1 MQKLTYDYY
10 NNIEIPTFVLSNIYH
25 HHIGVINNIDT
36 ESIQFN
42 FNMNSQQEVSCDVYK
57 ELNGE
62 KCELWDKIISLKY
75 IYIPEHEEYYK
86 LDVTVDDG
94 EYTVKHLTLTSAGEY
109 ELSNKYI
116 TLEINTESDIL
127 RNVDDTTNPPYAPN
141 VLYNPND
148 VDNSILHRV
157 LKDKAPDWSIV
168 HCDESIANIQRTF
181 TISNQKIYDVLTNTL
196 AKEYNCLFKFDSV
209 KREIYCYDLYNRCEE
224 CGERGE
230 FVYECPQCGSKKIQ
244 YGYGKNTN
252 IFITYNNFSE
262 KITLDGDEGAVKNC
276 FRVTGGDDYMNAT
289 VRNINPNGSD
299 YIYNFSQNDYDDM
312 PTELVEGLQAYQEKY
327 DELLEPYQ
335 EYTEKWYDAI
345 NNYYF
350 YKTSMMPRSNGILW
364 EANKGYNLNDET
376 YVKSLATWA
385 YLKCVKAGVSGDE
398 MFDATNASDGQLFE
412 DGTVVWQV
420 VKHIISIP
428 SAEESYN
435 AIVEYFQDNIIYFQR
450 EIPSS
455 VTLVNNEI
463 VNMAKLAINNIF
475 KVEVVIDGTNK
486 VVGNTWYGRL
496 KVTNSGN
503 SEDTYKPDSPL
514 AVTIG
519 VYDNILS
526 YTKYIEDKVVKR
538 INKADTAFINVY
550 DLDYPDVYPY
560 SKDADT
566 VFKALLTQYGLDS
579 LSSFSKSYQSCL
591 DVLVANGIKDKNST
605 YQDSDYMV
613 WDIYTPIYLPIYGRK
628 ELVDEEIERRET
640 TVNRWAQLRDD
651 YRAEMDNIQNQLK
664 LQNFL
669 GDDLFKIFFSYI
681 REDNYNN
688 SNYISTGISDGE
700 VISYAKLLLNTAE
713 KELKKA
719 CELQITLSDNIK
731 NLLNTDEFKNYKD
744 NYNIGDY
751 IFVECDGDDWDG
763 GDVNNGLYRLRLISA
778 SYSFSSPG
786 DINFTFSNATK
797 LNNFFSDAQSI
808 INAAQSING
817 SYQVV
822 VHQIEKTTN
831 VTDNISDV
839 IDHGFSATNSILAN
853 NNNEEVSMGDYG
865 IYAKEYDD
873 ITNDYSPKQLRIT
886 HNILA
891 LTDDNWETTKVAI
904 GENHYR
910 FYNTDP
916 QRGAIGW
923 TEVDDYGVNANFVQ
937 GGYIIGGEIIGTE
950 VVSSNYQVADPSQG
964 IKADGSYINLNDGS
978 FTLAGGGLVG
988 YRNQD
993 GTYYLN
999 YKGDVT
1005 GVLDV
1010 DVGSTLGVWTV
1021 GADGFYSGSSVV
1033 KPDHISVTGNIRAND
1048 FFVGTSTTTRLS
1060 TILDNKQDLL
1070 TAGDYISIDSTTN
1083 RISATYSVFTGAT
1096 SEADGEAGLVKKPLV
1111 SDRTKFLCGDGTWA
1125 VPTGGTSV
1133 EPNPVEPAT
1142 DTLNSIKID
1151 DTVYEIV
1158 GGDGDVN
1165 LYHGVPAPSNSLGDD
1180 GDIYIQ
1186 LAPDTNSLN
1195 ELHLSD
1201 YNGELSNT
1209 FTNNNL
1215 VYTYKAEYNH
1225 SPWYDGRCFGFDYLG
1240 LEEGKTYLVR
1250 FDAQSVDGSWSGS
1263 GDRNQSRFYGLAY
1276 QKQNN
1281 VVIHNGTQYEHVANG
1296 GFEYLS
1302 QFGDGIYYQSFFYD
1316 HEKHTY
1322 EFEFVATQSGY
1333 LCFYADD
1340 FVPYE
1345 HHHIE
1350 ITNFYV
1356 VDVES
1361 EGSEINK
1368 TYYKLND
1375 EWVEAEVQGGDGGSN
1390 IYYGTEEPSA
1400 NLGVDRDLYCKLG
1413 DLPTYILDSVD
1424 YSTLNQNAITKL
1436 AYNEFSCEINGTM
1449 VTGGAYQDKQYFILD
1464 GLIEGNTY
1472 TLTVRATLTAGTIHH
1487 YSTGELSSNYFAISN
1502 DATGE
1507 HDRFLFALDETFNV
1521 EQVKTATFVA
1531 GSNNVLV
1538 FAFFAMLDGRYA
1550 ELQADS
1556 IKIEGNFRKIVKIY
1570 DKVGNGWVD
1579 YEGGE
1584 SYTAGDNIDITNNV
1598 ISGAYQPFTGTDG
1611 TADGAS
1617 GLVPAP
1623 TAADDDKVLGA
1634 SGQWVEQSGGT
1645 EVEANPSGVA
1655 TENLYTVDID
1665 GTIYDIKS
1673 GNGNFKTKVL
1683 LNQTATSGSYSLA
1696 DDYTNYDL
1704 LAFWTTGQGYES
1716 GEAGVVV
1723 MTVDDLKKAQAD
1735 NRVLTMFG
1743 YYNRYYNFYITPSQ
1757 FTVQSRNDMT
1767 VVKIVGYKIYADCYN
1782 PIIYSTEERE
1792 VGVWIDNKPLYKK
1805 SYILQSLI
1813 LINNNGTNINNYID
1827 NVATIEQI
1835 TNAEACN
1842 NIANLQTSNIFV
1854 GKSNNNLTAYCAEAG
1869 SFNIITLWYTKTTD
1883 VAGSGQYNTLGVPTV
1898 HYNENE
1904 QVVGT
1909 FFGKTLYQKS
1919 EHIILSTPISPNT
1932 DTTVNFSNFS
1942 NITSFLSLEAVGG
1955 LYGNS
1960 DHVTATYGF
1969 WEQSTS
1975 GSSSGDR
1982 IIKEWDMSHM
1992 VVRTG
1997 SNYNNFPSAGVD
2009 NTIREFW
2016 VTMRYTKD

>member
-86 LDVTVDDG
+86 VDVTVDDG

-385 YLKCVKAGVSGDE
+385 YLKCVKAGISGDE

-435 AIVEYFQDNIIYFQR
+435 AIVEYFHDNVIYFQR

-455 VTLVNNEI
+455 ITLVNNEI

-503 SEDTYKPDSPL
+503 SEDTYKPDFPL
-514 AVTIG
+514 SVTIG
-519 VYDNILS
+519 VYNNLLS

-538 INKADTAFINVY
+538 INKADTTFINLY

-681 REDNYNN
+681 REDNYTN

-786 DINFTFSNATK
+786 DINFTFSNATR

-831 VTDNISDV
+831 VTDNITDV

-999 YKGDVT
+999 YKGNVT

-1048 FFVGTSTTTRLS
+1048 FFIGTSTTTRLS

-1070 TAGDYISIDSTTN
+1070 TAGDYISIDPTTN

-1096 SEADGEAGLVKKPLV
+1096 SEADGEAGLVKKPLI

-1125 VPTGGTSV
+1125 VPTGGTNV

-1158 GGDGDVN
+1158 GSGTGGVEMHQGIDV
-1165 LYHGVPAPSNSLGDD
+1165 PDSSLGNND
-1180 GDIYIQ
+1180 DIYLQMKSTIGN
-1186 LAPDTNSLN
+1186 LLSFDASHSGAAITNYSATVTDNKWDITATFVDNWEYHSFAVYSLQN
-1195 ELHLSD
+1195 LTVGKKYTISFDFQNDGTPPLYGIGELFGLTLQHSNRVIDMRNWSSD
-1201 YNGELSNT
+1201 LVENGEFKYFENS
-1209 FTNNNL
+1209 
-1215 VYTYKAEYNH
+1215 Y
-1225 SPWYDGRCFGFDYLG
+1225 
-1240 LEEGKTYLVR
+1240 
-1250 FDAQSVDGSWSGS
+1250 
-1263 GDRNQSRFYGLAY
+1263 YG
-1276 QKQNN
+1276 
-1281 VVIHNGTQYEHVANG
+1281 EWW
-1296 GFEYLS
+1296 
-1302 QFGDGIYYQSFFYD
+1302 YQSFPND
-1316 HEKHTY
+1316 TKRVHY
-1322 EFEFVATQSGY
+1322 EFEFTARQ
-1333 LCFYADD
+1333 
-1340 FVPYE
+1340 
-1345 HHHIE
+1345 
-1350 ITNFYV
+1350 
-1356 VDVES
+1356 
-1361 EGSEINK
+1361 
-1368 TYYKLND
+1368 
-1375 EWVEAEVQGGDGGSN
+1375 
-1390 IYYGTEEPSA
+1390 GTEYI
-1400 NLGVDRDLYCKLG
+1400 GFYGDRTSGSLTCSLYELCVG
-1413 DLPTYILDSVD
+1413 DRVET
-1424 YSTLNQNAITKL
+1424 
-1436 AYNEFSCEINGTM
+1436 NEIKDVFYKINEEW
-1449 VTGGAYQDKQYFILD
+1449 L
-1464 GLIEGNTY
+1464 L
-1472 TLTVRATLTAGTIHH
+1472 
-1487 YSTGELSSNYFAISN
+1487 
-1502 DATGE
+1502 
-1507 HDRFLFALDETFNV
+1507 
-1521 EQVKTATFVA
+1521 
-1531 GSNNVLV
+1531 
-1538 FAFFAMLDGRYA
+1538 
-1550 ELQADS
+1550 
-1556 IKIEGNFRKIVKIY
+1556 
-1570 DKVGNGWVD
+1570 

-1584 SYTAGDNIDITNNV
+1584 TYEAGDNILIEENV
-1598 ISGAYQPFTGTDG
+1598 ISGNYQAFSGTDG
-1611 TADGAS
+1611 TEDGAS
-1617 GLVPAP
+1617 GLVPKP
-1623 TAADDDKVLGA
+1623 LTTDADKFLKSDGTWAEVQGGGGAGGSSVYSEKVLYKA
-1634 SGQWVEQSGGT
+1634 SDNTFTNIQVDFTEDYDAYIFYCNDVIIQKAESYFYVKSEIKDAIANNIVISMYPYGSDGYCQYYISNSGLTTLTNRG
-1645 EVEANPSGVA
+1645 GFF
-1655 TENLYTVDID
+1655 
-1665 GTIYDIKS
+1665 IY
-1673 GNGNFKTKVL
+1673 
-1683 LNQTATSGSYSLA
+1683 
-1696 DDYTNYDL
+1696 
-1704 LAFWTTGQGYES
+1704 
-1716 GEAGVVV
+1716 
-1723 MTVDDLKKAQAD
+1723 
-1735 NRVLTMFG
+1735 
-1743 YYNRYYNFYITPSQ
+1743 
-1757 FTVQSRNDMT
+1757 
-1767 VVKIVGYKIYADCYN
+1767 KIVGLKFGTLS

-1792 VGVWIDNKPLYKK
+1792 VGVWTDNKPLYQKTFILNQTVSNYQWTENILGTSGSGIEIKK
-1805 SYILQSLI
+1805 YDGYLGVNNEGYPTLPIDWCRSSTSYST
-1813 LINNNGTNINNYID
+1813 TNMSSNSDDLSIRP
-1827 NVATIEQI
+1827 NVESVSSVQIIYVTIQ
-1835 TNAEACN
+1835 
-1842 NIANLQTSNIFV
+1842 
-1854 GKSNNNLTAYCAEAG
+1854 
-1869 SFNIITLWYTKTTD
+1869 YTKTTD
-1883 VAGSGQYNTLGVPTV
+1883 TAGSGSYTTLGIPAH
-1898 HYNENE
+1898 HYDSNEKII
-1904 QVVGT
+1904 GT
-1909 FFGKTLYQKS
+1909 WFGETLY
-1919 EHIILSTPISPNT
+1919 ERTFNGLATNTNGDNWVNIGGIDVSTWKDAVNVEIYCNSSDVNNKLT
-1932 DTTVNFSNFS
+1932 RIALGEARIFNGNVQVTTSVSYNRQIN
-1942 NITSFLSLEAVGG
+1942 V
-1955 LYGNS
+1955 
-1960 DHVTATYGF
+1960 ATI
-1969 WEQSTS
+1969 Q
-1975 GSSSGDR
+1975 
-1982 IIKEWDMSHM
+1982 
-1992 VVRTG
+1992 
-1997 SNYNNFPSAGVD
+1997 
-2009 NTIREFW
+2009 
-2016 VTMRYTKD
+2016 YTKTS